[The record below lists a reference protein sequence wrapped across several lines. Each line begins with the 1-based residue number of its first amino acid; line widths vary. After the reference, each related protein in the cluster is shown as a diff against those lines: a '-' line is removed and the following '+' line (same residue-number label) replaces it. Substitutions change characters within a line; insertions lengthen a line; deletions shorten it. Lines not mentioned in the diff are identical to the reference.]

1 LFFDNGIVQKL
12 ILLLPIKGR
21 KAALNCMF
29 KLLLPKEE
37 LQTLLLQEIKSIGD
51 EITREGEG
59 ADENG

>member
-1 LFFDNGIVQKL
+1 
-12 ILLLPIKGR
+12 
-21 KAALNCMF
+21 MF